1 MAEGVGKLVTHT
13 ATTSLV
19 IPAEAGISSRPLR
32 HNSQPPA
39 LATFGPRQIPSQLM
53 TTTSSPPRWRPAY
66 PGQMLLRLLRDPLA
80 HLTDVARLGD
90 VVQLRARGRELTYL
104 VNHPELIRDVL
115 VTNQRNFKKGRALER
130 AKLLLG
136 DGLLTAEG
144 DVHRRQRRMIQP
156 EFHKQHI
163 NRYGEAMVALTTRR
177 VQRWTDGQQ
186 LDMHA
191 EMAALTLAIAG
202 NTLFGSDV
210 EHESAEIATALDETF
225 TTFMRTFYLPF
236 GDTLLRLP
244 LPSSRRFWRS
254 TERLLASVDR
264 LIAERRASPGEQ
276 ADLLSLLLRVRDTEG
291 DGAGMTDQQV
301 KDEVLT
307 FFLAGHETTANALAW
322 SWYLLA
328 LHPEAADQV
337 AAEAQALGSAPLTAD
352 DYPRL
357 PWTRMVFAESMRLYP
372 PAWAVA
378 RRSLGP
384 CDIGGY
390 QIPADALVVMSQ
402 WVVHRDARWWPEP
415 DRFDPERWR
424 APDPD
429 RAKFAYFPFGGGAR
443 MCIGEHFAWLEG
455 VLVLATIARD
465 WRMSLAPQARVG
477 TQATITLRP
486 RGGIPLQLHRR
497 SG

>member
-1 MAEGVGKLVTHT
+1 MLV
-13 ATTSLV
+13 
-19 IPAEAGISSRPLR
+19 
-32 HNSQPPA
+32 
-39 LATFGPRQIPSQLM
+39 
-53 TTTSSPPRWRPAY
+53 
-66 PGQMLLRLLRDPLA
+66 RLLRDPVA
-80 HLTDVARLGD
+80 HLTDVAKLGD
-90 VVQLRARGRELTYL
+90 VVQLRARGREVTYL

-156 EFHKQHI
+156 EFHRQHI
-163 NRYGEAMVALTTRR
+163 NRYGETMVALTTRR
-177 VQRWTDGQQ
+177 AARWSDGQAM
-186 LDMHA
+186 DMHR
-191 EMAALTLAIAG
+191 EMSALTLAIAG
-202 NTLFGSDV
+202 ITLFGSEV

-254 TERLLASVDR
+254 TDRLIASVDR
-264 LIAERRASPGEQ
+264 LIAERRAHPNDA

-328 LHPEAADQV
+328 QHPAVADRM
-337 AAEAQALGSAPLTAD
+337 AAEASACGDRPLGAD
-352 DYPRL
+352 DFANL
-357 PWTRMVFAESMRLYP
+357 SFTRMVFAESMRLYP
-372 PAWAVA
+372 PAWAIA

-384 CDIGGY
+384 CEIGGFP
-390 QIPADALVVMSQ
+390 IPADALVVVSPY
-402 WVVHRDARWWPEP
+402 VVHRDARWWPDPEQ
-415 DRFDPERWR
+415 FDPERWA
-424 APDPD
+424 APDPA
-429 RAKFAYFPFGGGAR
+429 RPKFAYFPFGGGAR

-455 VLVLATIARD
+455 VLVLATLARE
-465 WRMSLAPQARVG
+465 WRMTLAPGATVS
-477 TQATITLRP
+477 THATITLRP
-486 RGGIPLQLHRR
+486 RHGIPLVLHRR
-497 SG
+497 T

>member
-1 MAEGVGKLVTHT
+1 M
-13 ATTSLV
+13 TS
-19 IPAEAGISSRPLR
+19 A
-32 HNSQPPA
+32 
-39 LATFGPRQIPSQLM
+39 
-53 TTTSSPPRWRPAY
+53 SSPPRWRPAY
-66 PGQMLLRLLRDPLA
+66 PGQLLMRLLRDPLA
-80 HLTDVARLGD
+80 HLADVARSGD
-90 VVQLRARGRELTYL
+90 VVHIRTRGREVTYL
-104 VNHPELIRDVL
+104 VSHPELIRDVL

-156 EFHKQHI
+156 EFHRQHI
-163 NRYGEAMVALTTRR
+163 NRYGEAMVALTARR
-177 VQRWTDGQQ
+177 LGRWVDGQQ

-191 EMAALTLAIAG
+191 EMSALTLAIAG
-202 NTLFGSDV
+202 STLFGSEV
-210 EHESAEIATALDETF
+210 EHESEDIATALDETF
-225 TTFMRTFYLPF
+225 TTFMRTFFLPF

-264 LIAERRASPGEQ
+264 LIAERRANPGDQ

-291 DGAGMTDQQV
+291 DGSGMTDQQV

-328 LHPEAADQV
+328 QHPEVADAV
-337 AAEAQALGSAPLTAD
+337 AAEAAALGARPLTAED
-352 DYPRL
+352 VAAL
-357 PWTRMVFAESMRLYP
+357 PYTRMVFAEAMRLYP

-384 CDIGGY
+384 CEIGGFP
-390 QIPADALVVMSQ
+390 IPADALVVLSQ
-402 WVVHRDARWWPEP
+402 WVVHRDPRWWPDP
-415 DRFDPERWR
+415 HRFDPERWR
-424 APDPD
+424 SPDPE
-429 RAKFAYFPFGGGAR
+429 RPKFAYFPFGGGAR
-443 MCIGEHFAWLEG
+443 MCIGEHFAWMEG
-455 VLVLATIARD
+455 VLVLATIARE
-465 WRMSLAPQARVG
+465 WRMHLPAGANVR

-486 RGGIPLQLHRR
+486 RGGIPLVLQRR
-497 SG
+497 GAAVST